1 MPPETRS
8 DALSGTFSLADVIR
22 VMDLSWGADA
32 AVSIST
38 IAERHNV
45 SRRAVEESLQEL
57 ALTGYVPLVA
67 GPTGVYLEADPAAVE
82 RYAAALRHRLVNQYR
97 RIRAL
102 RRCAR
107 AMRGTEQQTLWDAA

>member
-8 DALSGTFSLADVIR
+8 DALSGTFSLADVVR
-22 VMDLSWGADA
+22 SMDLRWGADA

-82 RYAAALRHRLVNQYR
+82 RYADALRHRLVNQYR

-107 AMRGTEQQTLWDAA
+107 AMRGTEQQTLGLVA